1 MSKVHQFNTGDG
13 QTVML
18 NSLQLYALLNLP
30 AQNASWPTYWALRRR
45 SLITPLSIGV
55 KTELTDRGRA
65 VVAHYFAKKDSNGG
79 QT

>member
-1 MSKVHQFNTGDG
+1 MSNMHQFDTGDG

-45 SLITPLSIGV
+45 ELITHLGVGV
-55 KTELTDRGRA
+55 KTELTARGRA
-65 VVAHYFAKKDSNGG
+65 VVAHYFSKKATSGS

>member
-1 MSKVHQFNTGDG
+1 MSKVHTFDTGDG

-45 SLITPLSIGV
+45 ELITPAAFGV
-55 KTELTDRGRA
+55 RTELTARGKA
-65 VVAHYFAKKDSNGG
+65 VVTHYFSKKAGDGS
-79 QT
+79 

>member
-1 MSKVHQFNTGDG
+1 MSKAHTFNTGDG

-45 SLITPLSIGV
+45 NLITTAAFGTR
-55 KTELTDRGRA
+55 TELTDRGRA
-65 VVAHYFAKKDSNGG
+65 VVAHYFAKKDSNGS

>member
-13 QTVML
+13 GSVQL

-45 SLITPLSIGV
+45 ELITPAASGV
-55 KTELTDRGRA
+55 RTELTARGKA
-65 VVAHYFAKKDSNGG
+65 VVAHYFSKKADDGS
-79 QT
+79 

>member
-13 QTVML
+13 GSVQL

-45 SLITPLSIGV
+45 GLITAAAFGV
-55 KTELTDRGRA
+55 RTELTDRGRA
-65 VVAHYFAKKDSNGG
+65 VRAHYFDKASCGG
-79 QT
+79 